1 MAEIGSVIAGKYEI
15 LTEIGHGGMSVVYL
29 AMDTHLNKQWAV
41 KEIRK
46 KGNGRNDEVI
56 VNSLLAEAN
65 MMKRLDH
72 PSLPRIVDIIDNGV
86 TIFVVMDYIEGESLD
101 KILAEYGAQPEELV
115 VGWAKQLCDALSYL
129 HSQKPPII
137 YRDMKPAN
145 VMLKPEG
152 NIKIIDFGIAREYK
166 EQNLADTTVL
176 GTKGYAP
183 PEQYSG
189 QTDAR
194 SDIFALGMTMHHLLT
209 GIDPRTG
216 EAYAP
221 VRMWNPEV
229 SEGVEMIIDKCV
241 QPAPENRYQ
250 NCQDLLY
257 DLEHPELI
265 TRDYKKKQKI
275 KLNSFVASIVLAI
288 VCVISGVVCN
298 RVSVNMNNGDYEVL
312 VSTSTASSLDEK
324 ISNYKKAIDIY
335 PMRTDA
341 YFKMIEAYEDEG
353 KFGKNE
359 NDTFLAVYNAHKD
372 EFDNTT
378 KEVAE
383 LNYKIGMMYFNYYTE
398 EDGSYSFS
406 TRVQKAYEF
415 FCENN
420 TNATGFEQQKTSD
433 CYYQICSFYKKY
445 ILSNTNVEEASKDNY
460 DELLKTIESSLND
473 VKYAGAYVYDAENQL
488 VEVIEPD
495 GAKTKKTYDR
505 DGNLVAVTNAMDHVT
520 SYTYDDL
527 GRRISRTNAE
537 GATTSLF
544 YNNMGQVERVCH
556 PNGTQT
562 FYTYDLG
569 GRVKSVKNP
578 DGSGEIYE
586 YDLKGNLISRANGME
601 DKISFKYD
609 ALDRLVEIVNQVEG
623 VRKFTYDAVGNLTSI
638 IDEKGNKTTYDYSP
652 NGNLMKVTDALGN
665 ETFYEYDAMN
675 RLVKTLCTGA
685 NGEESQN
692 TDFVW
697 DVMGQIKS
705 VTDPLGY
712 VESYEYDKN
721 GNMTSKTDRDGY
733 TINFTYGSHGK
744 IEEIVYADGKTVEMS
759 YDALRRLNEVK
770 DWNGITKI
778 TLDAIGRA
786 LSVTEPNG
794 DTVGYEWGL
803 MGEKKA
809 VIYPNGKRAEYS
821 YNTEMQL
828 VSLHTERETIQYA
841 YDEIG
846 RLTKKILPNGIET
859 NYHYNAMGRVDEIS
873 HIGNEFAESYK
884 YSFDIYGNKVS
895 AIKNRVG
902 AEVDNGH
909 FAYVYDELNRL
920 TEVHQNDTLLR
931 KYSYD
936 AFGNRV
942 SKANYASRMESVTSY
957 TYNVNNQL
965 LSEVDGTMT
974 KDYTY
979 DNRGNLLKV
988 STGADI
994 LKEFTFDATNQMT
1007 ASFDLVDGQR
1017 KKATYTYNGLGH
1029 RVGQKISS
1037 LIPEYPEKKIR
1048 YTIDMT
1054 RQYYNLLQKSEGG
1067 ASQTYYWDGNVVGME
1082 SNGVEKFYLQ
1092 DDFGSPMHLVDI
1104 YGTSQECF
1112 AFDEF
1117 GENLSTSYNNT
1128 SQTFGF
1134 TGYQTDEVG
1143 DLYYAQARRYDAS
1156 VGRFVSEDKVRGFV
1170 ILPYT
1175 LNHYGY
1181 CWNNP
1186 VDFVDR
1192 DGNLPTVVIGAVIG
1206 LAAGAL
1212 GEVVSQTIDGV
1223 QSGKSVLDSLLDV
1236 NPGKVVLEAGKG
1248 AVTGAVAGTGAG
1260 LLVVAGTS
1268 GVVEFGGDLL
1278 DQKVLQKKEDLDYT
1292 HAISNGLWSATT
1304 TLVVG
1309 GITNEISNVI
1319 HPEAKTGT
1327 MDYLFG
1333 RDKAK
1338 AVVKA
1343 QYNNARSS
1351 SSRAKYWNRLEKI
1364 KLQKTLGTIKYGIIE
1379 TGKTIIDEIKNE
1391 IYRDEVNEDIVEEI
1405 DKKISCS
1412 VY

>member
-445 ILSNTNVEEASKDNY
+445 
-460 DELLKTIESSLND
+460 
-473 VKYAGAYVYDAENQL
+473 
-488 VEVIEPD
+488 
-495 GAKTKKTYDR
+495 
-505 DGNLVAVTNAMDHVT
+505 
-520 SYTYDDL
+520 
-527 GRRISRTNAE
+527 GRN
-537 GATTSLF
+537 
-544 YNNMGQVERVCH
+544 
-556 PNGTQT
+556 
-562 FYTYDLG
+562 
-569 GRVKSVKNP
+569 
-578 DGSGEIYE
+578 
-586 YDLKGNLISRANGME
+586 
-601 DKISFKYD
+601 
-609 ALDRLVEIVNQVEG
+609 
-623 VRKFTYDAVGNLTSI
+623 
-638 IDEKGNKTTYDYSP
+638 
-652 NGNLMKVTDALGN
+652 
-665 ETFYEYDAMN
+665 
-675 RLVKTLCTGA
+675 
-685 NGEESQN
+685 
-692 TDFVW
+692 
-697 DVMGQIKS
+697 
-705 VTDPLGY
+705 
-712 VESYEYDKN
+712 
-721 GNMTSKTDRDGY
+721 
-733 TINFTYGSHGK
+733 
-744 IEEIVYADGKTVEMS
+744 
-759 YDALRRLNEVK
+759 
-770 DWNGITKI
+770 
-778 TLDAIGRA
+778 
-786 LSVTEPNG
+786 
-794 DTVGYEWGL
+794 
-803 MGEKKA
+803 
-809 VIYPNGKRAEYS
+809 
-821 YNTEMQL
+821 
-828 VSLHTERETIQYA
+828 
-841 YDEIG
+841 
-846 RLTKKILPNGIET
+846 
-859 NYHYNAMGRVDEIS
+859 
-873 HIGNEFAESYK
+873 
-884 YSFDIYGNKVS
+884 
-895 AIKNRVG
+895 
-902 AEVDNGH
+902 
-909 FAYVYDELNRL
+909 
-920 TEVHQNDTLLR
+920 
-931 KYSYD
+931 
-936 AFGNRV
+936 
-942 SKANYASRMESVTSY
+942 
-957 TYNVNNQL
+957 
-965 LSEVDGTMT
+965 
-974 KDYTY
+974 
-979 DNRGNLLKV
+979 
-988 STGADI
+988 
-994 LKEFTFDATNQMT
+994 
-1007 ASFDLVDGQR
+1007 
-1017 KKATYTYNGLGH
+1017 
-1029 RVGQKISS
+1029 
-1037 LIPEYPEKKIR
+1037 
-1048 YTIDMT
+1048 
-1054 RQYYNLLQKSEGG
+1054 
-1067 ASQTYYWDGNVVGME
+1067 
-1082 SNGVEKFYLQ
+1082 
-1092 DDFGSPMHLVDI
+1092 
-1104 YGTSQECF
+1104 
-1112 AFDEF
+1112 
-1117 GENLSTSYNNT
+1117 
-1128 SQTFGF
+1128 
-1134 TGYQTDEVG
+1134 
-1143 DLYYAQARRYDAS
+1143 
-1156 VGRFVSEDKVRGFV
+1156 
-1170 ILPYT
+1170 
-1175 LNHYGY
+1175 
-1181 CWNNP
+1181 
-1186 VDFVDR
+1186 
-1192 DGNLPTVVIGAVIG
+1192 
-1206 LAAGAL
+1206 
-1212 GEVVSQTIDGV
+1212 
-1223 QSGKSVLDSLLDV
+1223 
-1236 NPGKVVLEAGKG
+1236 
-1248 AVTGAVAGTGAG
+1248 
-1260 LLVVAGTS
+1260 
-1268 GVVEFGGDLL
+1268 
-1278 DQKVLQKKEDLDYT
+1278 
-1292 HAISNGLWSATT
+1292 
-1304 TLVVG
+1304 
-1309 GITNEISNVI
+1309 
-1319 HPEAKTGT
+1319 
-1327 MDYLFG
+1327 YLF
-1333 RDKAK
+1333 R
-1338 AVVKA
+1338 
-1343 QYNNARSS
+1343 QIN
-1351 SSRAKYWNRLEKI
+1351 
-1364 KLQKTLGTIKYGIIE
+1364 
-1379 TGKTIIDEIKNE
+1379 
-1391 IYRDEVNEDIVEEI
+1391 
-1405 DKKISCS
+1405 
-1412 VY
+1412 